1 MTDDV
6 AAEAVPQSPEAT
18 FGKWENLNL
27 NLNSTICVCC
37 LMEWFV
43 GAQKKAG

>member
-18 FGKWENLNL
+18 FGKWENL
-27 NLNSTICVCC
+27 LNSTICVCC